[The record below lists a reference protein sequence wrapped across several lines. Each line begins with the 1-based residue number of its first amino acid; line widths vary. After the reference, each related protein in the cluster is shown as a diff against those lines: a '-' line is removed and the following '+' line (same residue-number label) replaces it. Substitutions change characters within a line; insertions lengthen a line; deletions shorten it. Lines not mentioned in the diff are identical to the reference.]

1 MNTLIKT
8 SMAVALAGAL
18 SLAVIAP
25 SEARS
30 GRGWAAAGAGF
41 AAGAIIGAA
50 AANANNYY
58 GPSYYAPAPSY
69 YAPAPVYTEGYA
81 SEPDYYE
88 PAPTYY
94 RPAYRGNVSSPNYNP
109 YVCSTDEG
117 YGRRGSCDSR

>member
-1 MNTLIKT
+1 MNTLVKT

-18 SLAVIAP
+18 SLAAISP
-25 SEARS
+25 SAARS

-50 AANANNYY
+50 AANANGYY
-58 GPSYYAPAPSY
+58 GPSY
-69 YAPAPVYTEGYA
+69 YAPAPVYTEGYV

-94 RPAYRGNVSSPNYNP
+94 RPAYRGGVYSPNYNP

-117 YGRRGSCDSR
+117 YGRRGSCDTR